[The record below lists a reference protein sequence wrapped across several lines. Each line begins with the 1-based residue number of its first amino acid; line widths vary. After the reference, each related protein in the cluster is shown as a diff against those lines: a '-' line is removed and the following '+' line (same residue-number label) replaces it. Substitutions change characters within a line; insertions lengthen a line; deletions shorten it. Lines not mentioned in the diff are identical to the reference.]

1 MRAGTGCCAC
11 RSMLPARPAGTAR
24 PGPRAWTG
32 RTSPA
37 AGMAGG
43 RSGRSWPVGG
53 AAGRRSD
60 ERLAE
65 AGRAGGG
72 GGFCAARCGST
83 ARAGWQGWLLTVWPG
98 LGQHGP
104 GARRSPAAYRRGS
117 GTCGPG
123 DDASPPGAAGPLIL
137 IPPRTGPL
145 RWGHSREVPRRRH
158 AWRAAGR
165 AVRHGPQDP
174 RTAKAAGPAATGPAA
189 WRGLRPWTT
198 ASGDA
203 VGLWPAARRPLPPG
217 RPDGV
222 RGAALAHPRRQQGYR
237 AGKPTR
243 SAPHTRALR
252 CTASAPTLPGA
263 CDHVQG
269 LLPAARCTS
278 SSPALAVTRPRGRHR
293 VSTRTGTLVA
303 ITVPTG

>member
-1 MRAGTGCCAC
+1 
-11 RSMLPARPAGTAR
+11 LPATA
-24 PGPRAWTG
+24 
-32 RTSPA
+32 
-37 AGMAGG
+37 
-43 RSGRSWPVGG
+43 
-53 AAGRRSD
+53 
-60 ERLAE
+60 
-65 AGRAGGG
+65 
-72 GGFCAARCGST
+72 
-83 ARAGWQGWLLTVWPG
+83 
-98 LGQHGP
+98 
-104 GARRSPAAYRRGS
+104 
-117 GTCGPG
+117 CGPG

-137 IPPRTGPL
+137 IPPRTGAL
-145 RWGHSREVPRRRH
+145 RWGHSRAGRMAGPGIREVPRRRP

-165 AVRHGPQDP
+165 AVRHGSQDL

-189 WRGLRPWTT
+189 RRGLRPWTT

-203 VGLWPAARRPLPPG
+203 VRLWPAARRPLLPG

-243 SAPHTRALR
+243 SPHTRALR
-252 CTASAPTLPGA
+252 CTASARTLPGV